1 MTTSALDA
9 REFAALL
16 RSAPLSAAWAPDAA
30 TPSVSSP
37 AGADTPR
44 LSVIVPAYRDA
55 ENIAANLRRLAGA
68 LEATGQTWEVI
79 VVSDGD
85 LATYEAASTVVD
97 PRIRVLGYEHNQGKG
112 FALRHGMALASGA
125 LVIMIDSDMEID
137 PGEIGRMAS
146 LMALYDA
153 DVVVGSKRHPLSSVH
168 YPVLRRFQSACYQV
182 LVRTLFRIK
191 VRDTQTGLKMLRREV
206 ATKVLEVALV
216 KRFAFD
222 LELLV
227 LARHYGFRRVIEAPV
242 NINYSFRSTTNL
254 RAAARVLCDT
264 LAIFYRL
271 RIRHYYD
278 PCRRPTG
285 TMPPAALPPL
295 SAEQL
300 VIPTSRPELG

>member
-9 REFAALL
+9 RELLALT
-16 RSAPLSAAWAPDAA
+16 APGQV
-30 TPSVSSP
+30 T
-37 AGADTPR
+37 AGAKSANALSLVRSQVRTDTP
-44 LSVIVPAYRDA
+44 LMSVIVPAYRDA
-55 ENIAANLRRLAGA
+55 EHIAANLDRLSAA
-68 LEATGQTWEVI
+68 LDATGHSWEVI

-125 LVIMIDSDMEID
+125 LVTMIDSDMEID

-182 LVRTLFRIK
+182 LVRLLFRIK

-242 NINYSFRSTTNL
+242 NINYSFQSTTNL

-278 PCRRPTG
+278 PCRRAPG
-285 TMPPAALPPL
+285 TMAPAALPPL
-295 SAEQL
+295 PVEPRASS
-300 VIPTSRPELG
+300 TSLS